1 MSGAQL
7 VQKLWNYCSILRDD
21 GLSYGDYVEQLTFL
35 LFLKMADEQSKP
47 PFDKQSPI
55 PPKYSW
61 PALLKLDG
69 DDLEIHYR
77 HTLEELGKRAG
88 MLGVIFRK
96 AQNKI
101 QDPAKLRRLIVDLID
116 KEQWSS
122 LSADVKGDA
131 YEGLL
136 QKNAEDVKGGAG
148 QYFTPRP
155 LIAAMVDAIAPGPNQ
170 TICDPACGTGGFL
183 LAAHDYIVGHYQL
196 DRAQKKQ
203 LKNGTLFGIELV
215 DSVTRLCAMNLL
227 LHGIGGEL
235 EENLPVV
242 TKDALAAKHGE
253 YDIVLA
259 NPPFGKKSS
268 VTIVNEAGETS
279 KESLIIN
286 RDDFWASTS
295 NKQLN
300 FLQHIFT
307 ILKQHG
313 RAAVVLPDN
322 VLFEGGAGE
331 TIRRALL
338 KQADVHTLVRLP
350 TGLFYAQGVKANV
363 LFFDRKPAQEKP
375 WTTKLWIYDLR
386 TNLHFTLKEN
396 TLKRSDLDDFVSCY
410 FGRPTRVASAV
421 SAEKPSKTSAGD
433 SGRYKEA
440 TGGTSSV
447 SSMAGTEASPPSEN
461 RHNRKES
468 DRFNPDKSGA
478 NRFERVESDRFRS
491 FTYEE
496 LTKRDKA
503 NLDIFWLKDEA
514 LEESANL
521 PAPEVIAADIVAD
534 LEAALEQFAE
544 IAADLRGGLPINQ
557 DFKRT

>member
-1 MSGAQL
+1 MSTPATL
-7 VQKLWNYCSILRDD
+7 VQKLWNYCNILRDD

-35 LFLKMADEQSKP
+35 LFLKMADEQSRP
-47 PFDKQSPI
+47 PFNRVAPV
-55 PPKYSW
+55 PPQFSW
-61 PALLKLDG
+61 PELLKRDG
-69 DDLEIHYR
+69 DELEIHYR
-77 HTLEELGKRAG
+77 HTLEELGKRSG

-155 LIAAMVDAIAPGPNQ
+155 LIAAMVDVVAPQPGQ
-170 TICDPACGTGGFL
+170 AICDPACGTGGFL
-183 LAAHDYIVGHYQL
+183 LAAHDYLARHHAL
-196 DRAQKKQ
+196 DRAQKKK
-203 LKNGTLFGIELV
+203 LKSGTFFGIELV

-227 LHGIGGEL
+227 LHGIGGESDGGSDSD
-235 EENLPVV
+235 LPVV
-242 TKDALAAKHGE
+242 TKDALAGKHGE
-253 YDIVLA
+253 YEIVLA

-268 VTIVNEAGETS
+268 VTIVNEAGGPS
-279 KESLIIN
+279 RESLIIN

-331 TIRRALL
+331 TIRRELL
-338 KQADVHTLVRLP
+338 KQADVHTLLRLP
-350 TGLFYAQGVKANV
+350 TGIFYAQGVKANV

-375 WTTKLWIYDLR
+375 WTQKLWIYDLR
-386 TNLHFTLKEN
+386 TNMHFTLKEN
-396 TLKRSDLDDFVSCY
+396 TLKRSDLDDFVACY
-410 FGRPTRVASAV
+410 
-421 SAEKPSKTSAGD
+421 KPKNRTD
-433 SGRYKEA
+433 R
-440 TGGTSSV
+440 
-447 SSMAGTEASPPSEN
+447 TESE
-461 RHNRKES
+461 
-468 DRFNPDKSGA
+468 RFKP
-478 NRFERVESDRFRS
+478 
-491 FTYEE
+491 FTYDE
-496 LTKRDKA
+496 LTKRDKV
-503 NLDIFWLKDEA
+503 NLDIFWLKDDA
-514 LEESANL
+514 LEESATL
-521 PAPEVIAADIVAD
+521 PAPEIA
-534 LEAALEQFAE
+534 
-544 IAADLRGGLPINQ
+544 
-557 DFKRT
+557 

>member
-1 MSGAQL
+1 MTAPAQL
-7 VQKLWNYCSILRDD
+7 VQKLWNYCNILRDD

-47 PFDKQSPI
+47 PFNRPSPI
-55 PPKYSW
+55 PKGFGW
-61 PALLKLDG
+61 DALLKLDG

-77 HTLEELGKRAG
+77 HTLEELGRRSG

-101 QDPAKLRRLIVDLID
+101 QDPAKLRRLIADLID
-116 KEQWSS
+116 KEEWSS
-122 LSADVKGDA
+122 LGADVKGDA

-155 LIAAMVDAIAPGPNQ
+155 LIAAIVDVMAPQPGQ

-183 LAAHDYIVGHYQL
+183 LAAHDYLAKHHAL
-196 DRAQKKQ
+196 DRAQKKR
-203 LKNGTLFGIELV
+203 LKAGTLFGIELV

-227 LHGIGGEL
+227 LHGIGGESGGSANS
-235 EENLPVV
+235 EFDLPVV
-242 TKDALAAKHGE
+242 TKDALAGKHGE
-253 YDIVLA
+253 YEMVLA

-268 VTIVNEAGETS
+268 VTIVNEAGEQS
-279 KESLIIN
+279 KESLVIN
-286 RDDFWASTS
+286 RDDFWATTS

-331 TIRRALL
+331 TIRRELL
-338 KQADVHTLVRLP
+338 KQADVHTLLRLP
-350 TGLFYAQGVKANV
+350 TGIFYAQGVKANV
-363 LFFDRKPAQEKP
+363 MFFDRKPAQEKP
-375 WTTKLWIYDLR
+375 WTQKLWIYDLR

-396 TLKRSDLDDFVSCY
+396 TLKRSDLDDFVACY
-410 FGRPTRVASAV
+410 NP
-421 SAEKPSKTSAGD
+421 K
-433 SGRYKEA
+433 
-440 TGGTSSV
+440 
-447 SSMAGTEASPPSEN
+447 N
-461 RHNRKES
+461 RHERKES
-468 DRFNPDKSGA
+468 ERFKGFAYD
-478 NRFERVESDRFRS
+478 
-491 FTYEE
+491 E
-496 LTKRDKA
+496 LVKRDKV
-503 NLDIFWLKDEA
+503 NLDIFWLKDDA

-521 PAPEVIAADIVAD
+521 PAPEIIAQEITDD
-534 LEAALEQFAE
+534 LEAALEQFAT
-544 IAADLRGGLPINQ
+544 IAEDL
-557 DFKRT
+557 KK

>member
-1 MSGAQL
+1 MSNPAAL
-7 VQKLWNYCSILRDD
+7 VQKLWNYCNILRDD

-47 PFDKQSPI
+47 PFNKPSPI
-55 PPKYSW
+55 PKGFGW

-69 DDLEIHYR
+69 DDLEVHYR
-77 HTLEELGKRAG
+77 HTLEELGKRPG

-101 QDPAKLRRLIVDLID
+101 QDPAKLRRLIADLIN
-116 KEQWSS
+116 KEDWSS
-122 LSADVKGDA
+122 LDADVKGDA

-155 LIAAMVDAIAPGPNQ
+155 LIAAIVDVIAPQPGQ
-170 TICDPACGTGGFL
+170 SICDPACGTGGFL
-183 LAAHDYIVGHYQL
+183 LAAHDYLAKHHAL
-196 DRAQKKQ
+196 DRAEKKK
-203 LKNGTLFGIELV
+203 LKSGTFFGIELV

-227 LHGIGGEL
+227 LHGIGGDSEL
-235 EENLPVV
+235 DLPVV
-242 TKDALAAKHGE
+242 TKDALAGKHGE
-253 YDIVLA
+253 YSVVLA

-268 VTIVNEAGETS
+268 VTIVNDAGES
-279 KESLIIN
+279 SRESLIIN

-331 TIRRALL
+331 TIRRELL
-338 KQADVHTLVRLP
+338 KQADVHTLLRLP
-350 TGLFYAQGVKANV
+350 TGIFYAQGVKANV
-363 LFFDRKPAQEKP
+363 LFFDRKPAAEKP
-375 WTTKLWIYDLR
+375 WTRKLWIYDLR

-396 TLKRSDLDDFVSCY
+396 TLKRSDLDDFVACY
-410 FGRPTRVASAV
+410 NT
-421 SAEKPSKTSAGD
+421 KD
-433 SGRYKEA
+433 
-440 TGGTSSV
+440 
-447 SSMAGTEASPPSEN
+447 
-461 RHNRKES
+461 RHDRKES
-468 DRFNPDKSGA
+468 ERFK
-478 NRFERVESDRFRS
+478 S

-496 LTKRDKA
+496 LSKRDKV

-521 PAPEVIAADIVAD
+521 PAPEVIAADIAAD
-534 LEAALEQFAE
+534 LEAALEQFAT
-544 IAADLRGGLPINQ
+544 IAEDL
-557 DFKRT
+557 KRR

>member
-1 MSGAQL
+1 MSNPTAL
-7 VQKLWNYCSILRDD
+7 VQKLWNYCNILRDD

-35 LFLKMADEQSKP
+35 LFLKMADEQSRP
-47 PFDKQSPI
+47 PFNRRSAI
-55 PPKYSW
+55 PKGFGW
-61 PALLKLDG
+61 DVLVKLDG
-69 DDLEIHYR
+69 DDLETHYR
-77 HTLEELGKRAG
+77 HTLEELGKRKG

-155 LIAAMVDAIAPGPNQ
+155 LIAAMVDAVAPQPGQ

-183 LAAHDYIVGHYQL
+183 LAAHDYLAKHHSL
-196 DRAQKKQ
+196 DREQKKR
-203 LKNGTLFGIELV
+203 LRSGTLYGIELV

-227 LHGIGGEL
+227 LHGIGSESDLPTGEC
-235 EENLPVV
+235 LPVT
-242 TKDALAAKHGE
+242 TKDALAGKHGE
-253 YDIVLA
+253 YDVVLA

-268 VTIVNEAGETS
+268 VTIVNEAGDQE
-279 KESLIIN
+279 KESLVIN

-338 KQADVHTLVRLP
+338 KQADVHTLLRLP
-350 TGLFYAQGVKANV
+350 TGIFYAQGVKANV

-375 WTTKLWIYDLR
+375 WTEKLWIYDLR

-396 TLKRSDLDDFVSCY
+396 PLKRSDLDEFVQC
-410 FGRPTRVASAV
+410 FNP
-421 SAEKPSKTSAGD
+421 K
-433 SGRYKEA
+433 
-440 TGGTSSV
+440 
-447 SSMAGTEASPPSEN
+447 N
-461 RHNRKES
+461 RHNRKPTWSEKN
-468 DRFNPDKSGA
+468 DKGRWRAFNYD
-478 NRFERVESDRFRS
+478 
-491 FTYEE
+491 E
-496 LTKRDKA
+496 LVKRDKV

-514 LEESANL
+514 MEESANL
-521 PAPEVIAADIVAD
+521 PAPGIIAQEIAAD
-534 LEAALEQFAE
+534 LEAALEQFAT
-544 IAADLRGGLPINQ
+544 IADDL
-557 DFKRT
+557 KK